1 MEPHD
6 GIEPTPSVWKTEV
19 LPLYECDIGW
29 EGRGRTYTTEF
40 QRLVTIPIR
49 LLPNGDRGGIRTREC
64 MRERHMS

>member
-29 EGRGRTYTTEF
+29 EGRGRTFTLES
-40 QRLVTIPIR
+40 QSLVTIPIR
-49 LLPNGDRGGIRTREC
+49 LLPNMVTAAGFEPANVCVKGI
-64 MRERHMS
+64 

>member
-29 EGRGRTYTTEF
+29 EGRGRTYTNEF
-40 QRLVTIPIR
+40 QGLVTIPIR
-49 LLPNGDRGGIRTREC
+49 LLPNGEDTGIRTRI
-64 MRERHMS
+64 MTLKVS